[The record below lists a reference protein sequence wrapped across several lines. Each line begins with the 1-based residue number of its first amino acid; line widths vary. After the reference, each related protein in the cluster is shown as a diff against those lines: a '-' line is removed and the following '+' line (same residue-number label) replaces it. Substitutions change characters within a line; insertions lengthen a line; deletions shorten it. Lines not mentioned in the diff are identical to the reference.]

1 MSAAPDNSDRIV
13 AALKS
18 EGTLDD
24 LRKARLEKQFL
35 AAAMGEVRPSLTS
48 VPVPPARKTPR
59 RGAWA
64 AAAGALALAAAVLLW
79 MRAGTDETPRY
90 AVSSSHVGSASGA
103 ASSGTASNGT
113 AQAGTELALAA
124 GERAEVELFDL
135 AVSVGERSRFRV
147 DAVSLSDV
155 RVSLVS
161 GEARFAFHP
170 RDRGHQHVAISTPA
184 ARVEIVGTELTVRAT
199 DTGTDVTVHE
209 GIVRVIPTAGGE
221 ALLVEAGHSVTV
233 AAPELAAAEPEAPSA
248 ELGPGP
254 GDVGAGA
261 LAGEV
266 VGELAPGAE
275 TTAPSDAETV
285 ETEIVAAPTAAELLA
300 RGDALLDRHAYAEA
314 ERVLRPVATD
324 GSAARDDR
332 ASAWRTIGESRAARH
347 DVAGALEAYEREVD
361 LSRGVDRANA
371 IYERAQLLERA
382 GDLARA
388 RAELTRYLEEHP
400 DGPNAARVRARLE
413 ALGAE

>member
-1 MSAAPDNSDRIV
+1 MSAAPDNSDRIA

-48 VPVPPARKTPR
+48 VPVPPARQTPR

-79 MRAGTDETPRY
+79 MRAGMDETPRY
-90 AVSSSHVGSASGA
+90 AVSSA
-103 ASSGTASNGT
+103 AGTASATGSNGT

-124 GERAEVELFDL
+124 GEHAEVELFDL

-199 DTGTDVTVHE
+199 GSGTDVTVHE

-221 ALLVEAGHSVTV
+221 ALLVEAGHSVSV
-233 AAPELAAAEPEAPSA
+233 AAPEFATAEPEAPSA

-254 GDVGAGA
+254 GDVGPGA
-261 LAGEV
+261 LAGEM

-275 TTAPSDAETV
+275 TVATEVAPVETV
-285 ETEIVAAPTAAELLA
+285 APTAAELLA
-300 RGDALLDRHAYAEA
+300 RGDALLDRHAYVEA

-347 DVAGALEAYEREVD
+347 DVAGALEAYEHEVD

-400 DGPNAARVRARLE
+400 DGPNATRVRARLE